1 MTVKSLV
8 VIDGEKIEIK
18 DLKDKEA
25 FADRVNRQVL
35 QSRNYEE
42 TGYLYEKMSNE
53 EFASFVVRMHRYIMQ
68 KVREVEDRETR
79 EKLYLQ
85 SVVRTVRA
93 EKYDFTA
100 EQTAKLIE
108 IMTDPDLFR
117 PKMEIR
123 LMEEWDA
130 AVERA
135 VERFMKDAIEK

>member
-1 MTVKSLV
+1 MK
-8 VIDGEKIEIK
+8 
-18 DLKDKEA
+18 
-25 FADRVNRQVL
+25 
-35 QSRNYEE
+35 
-42 TGYLYEKMSNE
+42 KMSNE

-79 EKLYLQ
+79 EKLYRQ
-85 SVVRTVRA
+85 SVIRIIRA

-100 EQTAKLIE
+100 QQTAKLIE
-108 IMTDPDLFR
+108 IMTDPDLLR